1 MFEKCTMKKDQITQT
16 LKEIT
21 QKMGISIDGIETT
34 DIAGHT
40 IFTIQTKDSGALIGA
55 RGDTLS
61 ALNMLMKK
69 VYEDETKGADDTFR
83 FVVDVNGYHMRHIK
97 ALENQAHMLA
107 ERARTFKYDIEM
119 SPMSGY
125 DRMIIHAALQGSP
138 NVYTES
144 VGEGAMRHIVV
155 RYSESGAPKP
165 ATAETA

>member
-1 MFEKCTMKKDQITQT
+1 MKKDQITQT

-21 QKMGISIDGIETT
+21 QKMGIIVDGIETT

-69 VYEDETKGADDTFR
+69 VYEDEDRDSKDTFR
-83 FVVDVNGYHMRHIK
+83 FVVDVNGYHMKHIK

-138 NVYTES
+138 NVYTSS

-155 RYSESGAPKP
+155 HYSETGAPNTP
-165 ATAETA
+165 SGDTSEQS

>member
-1 MFEKCTMKKDQITQT
+1 MNKDILLQALT
-16 LKEIT
+16 EIT
-21 QKMGISIDGIETT
+21 KKMGIVIEGIETLE
-34 DIAGHT
+34 IAGHT
-40 IFTIQTKDSGALIGA
+40 VFTVLTKDSGALIGA
-55 RGDTLS
+55 RGETLS
-61 ALNMLMKK
+61 ALNLVMKK
-69 VYEDETKGADDTFR
+69 IYEEKKGDEAFR
-83 FVVDVNGYHMRHIK
+83 FVVDVNGYHLKHIK

-155 RYSESGAPKP
+155 KYSETGAPAHVA
-165 ATAETA
+165 ATDPIAPSV